1 MISSVDLRMVLV
13 GCGALIF
20 SRFISV
26 TIVACFLNCIRK
38 ERIPFSHQLVMTYG
52 GLRGAVAFY
61 LALDIE
67 SDYKDQLVTMT
78 IILIIFTVVGLGG
91 TTSFVLRVL
100 HN

>member
-1 MISSVDLRMVLV
+1 
-13 GCGALIF
+13 
-20 SRFISV
+20 
-26 TIVACFLNCIRK
+26 
-38 ERIPFSHQLVMTYG
+38 MTYG